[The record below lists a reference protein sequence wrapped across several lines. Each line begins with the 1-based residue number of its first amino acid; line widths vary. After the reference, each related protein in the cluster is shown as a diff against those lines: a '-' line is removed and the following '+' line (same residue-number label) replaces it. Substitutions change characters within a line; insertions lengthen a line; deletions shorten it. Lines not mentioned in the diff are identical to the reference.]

1 MSKKRLVY
9 NKGGRAMETLAILE
23 ERINALIQNIKE
35 LKSEN
40 VALSEENKRLLH
52 QIEAIEN
59 SLLRNDQSMEELNQ
73 EKKATQQVVDSLIT
87 SIEGLLSQK
96 EQ

>member
-1 MSKKRLVY
+1 
-9 NKGGRAMETLAILE
+9 METLAILE